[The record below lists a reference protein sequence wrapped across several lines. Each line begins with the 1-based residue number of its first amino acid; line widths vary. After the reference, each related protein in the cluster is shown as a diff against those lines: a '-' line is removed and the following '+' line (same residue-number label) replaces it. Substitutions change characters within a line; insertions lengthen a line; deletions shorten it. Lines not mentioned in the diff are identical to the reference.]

1 MSNKPIIHCK
11 PVKNKQLEYRLE
23 LGSNTYIFEDREE
36 LLSFLSNGLF
46 CASLKV

>member
-1 MSNKPIIHCK
+1 MTDKPIIHCK
-11 PVKNKQLEYRLE
+11 PTKNKKLEYRLE
-23 LGSNTYIFEDREE
+23 LGSYTYTFNDREE